1 VHCIA
6 FDLTYISNRFPVHH
20 FRIFHHFQF
29 SIWFKCYRE
38 LYKKTNKQLLN
49 RNLCLFVDLQHNK
62 QNNSPALFGGVRV
75 AWSLPFC
82 VKFCRSCLF
91 FCPFVFLALCSFVLL
106 SFCRCVVCPFV
117 FLALCSFVLLSF
129 WRCVVCPFVFLSLC
143 CLSFCLFGVVLFGLL
158 SFWRCVVCPFSIYA
172 I

>member
-1 VHCIA
+1 MFTHLRMYEKMYSLWPHVFKVSKHHLRDITYYLHVREITYYVHCIA
-6 FDLTYISNRFPVHH
+6 CDLTYISNRFPVHH

-29 SIWFKCYRE
+29 GIWFKCYRE

-91 FCPFVFLALCSFVLL
+91 FCPFVFLALC
-106 SFCRCVVCPFV
+106 
-117 FLALCSFVLLSF
+117 
-129 WRCVVCPFVFLSLC
+129 
-143 CLSFCLFGVVLFGLL
+143 CLSFSYLRLIITPLVSPNL
-158 SFWRCVVCPFSIYA
+158 Y
-172 I
+172 